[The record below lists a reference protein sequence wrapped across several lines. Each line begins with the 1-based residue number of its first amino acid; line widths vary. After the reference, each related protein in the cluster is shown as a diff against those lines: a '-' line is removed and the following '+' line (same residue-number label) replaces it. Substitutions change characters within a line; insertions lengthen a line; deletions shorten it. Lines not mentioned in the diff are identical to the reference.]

1 MKKRAAAMAAISIL
15 LCILVALCAPDT
27 VSQQAEGDSVRTEQ
41 PTVLRPETQ
50 SISFEAE
57 QPIGLTRPGGLRD
70 TLSAAADYGTI
81 FPYAARI
88 VGWKAD
94 GTPVYR
100 YAMADSGGELIT
112 NAVYTAVTRQ
122 TCDNS
127 FVWLLT
133 AQAED
138 GTTRVSCAAKDGSWV
153 LGPFDGTITV
163 EDNRIFVQ
171 RTENSTVS
179 TVYNGD
185 GKIMGQI
192 MGTLSSY
199 SDGVIVSSETRE
211 TGTVW
216 FFNDAEK
223 IVQTGFL
230 TAEHV
235 GAFSEGMATV
245 QLSDTEWGFVNT
257 SAEVTPTQAVWLDDT
272 CGGYALA
279 QDAADAYGVLE
290 VTGETAISF
299 TYENGTHCSR
309 ELPIYQLWTQAD
321 TCEVLN
327 AATSQKLALPKDLDG
342 QQLVALPKT
351 YFAYT
356 NAEGNTVVFDDLV
369 SLELEPDA
377 MFYEQ
382 GDDVLLSVS
391 DTGYQIIDMSED
403 DCGKLHSFHYVAPR
417 EPAAAQDTV
426 FTVENPETGR
436 QGIGNVR
443 GRTVLPAEYDSIY
456 SVDGSYFAAIQGCW
470 SGIVDSHGDWIV
482 RTMLTGTE

>member
-1 MKKRAAAMAAISIL
+1 MKKRAAVMAVISVL

-27 VSQQAEGDSVRTEQ
+27 APQKAEADSARPEQ
-41 PTVLRPETQ
+41 PVELKPETQ
-50 SISFEAE
+50 SVTFSSE
-57 QPIGLTRPGGLRD
+57 QPIGLVRSGGLQD
-70 TLSAAADYGTI
+70 TFVAAADYGTI

-122 TCDNS
+122 SCDGS

-138 GTTRVSCAAKDGSWV
+138 GSTRVSCAAKDGSWV

-192 MGTLSSY
+192 MGEFSSY

-235 GAFSEGMATV
+235 GAFSEGAATV
-245 QLSDTEWGFVNT
+245 RLSDAEWGFVDT
-257 SAEVTPTQAVWLDDT
+257 SAEVTPTQAAWLGDT

-279 QDAADAYGVLE
+279 QNAAGEYGVLA
-290 VTGETAISF
+290 VTGETAISL
-299 TYENGTHCSR
+299 TYENGAHCSTTQ
-309 ELPIYQLWTQAD
+309 PVYQLWMQDD

-327 AATSQKLALPKDLDG
+327 AATGQKLALPEDLNG

-356 NAEGNTVVFDDLV
+356 NAQGNTVVFDDLV
-369 SLELEPDA
+369 SLELEEYA
-377 MFYEQ
+377 WFYEQ
-382 GDDVLLSVS
+382 GDDTLLSVS
-391 DTGYQIIDMSED
+391 ETGYQIIDMSEG
-403 DCGKLHSFHYVAPR
+403 DCGKLHSFHYVAPP
-417 EPAAAQDTV
+417 EPAAAQDSV

-443 GRTVLPAEYDSIY
+443 GRTVLPAEYDRIY
-456 SVDGSYFAAIQGCW
+456 SVDGSYFAAIQDCW

-482 RTMLTGTE
+482 RTMLNAE